1 MLATL
6 ARNGSTVWSTRFL
19 ESLGAKQLLDEAGV
33 ENDEEVPAPSPAKS
47 VPPEGGRHGVT
58 LTK

>member
-19 ESLGAKQLLDEAGV
+19 ESLGATQLLEPPRS
-33 ENDEEVPAPSPAKS
+33 ERTLIHTPPMQAKTAS
-47 VPPEGGRHGVT
+47 RP
-58 LTK
+58 